1 MASSI
6 SEEGQST
13 NNRARLCA
21 GPFVSLPPMPY
32 HTNNFIN
39 PISLSLAFPMHRF
52 SLLALSVV
60 LVVLILQLGCGPKAM
75 MDEQTNTKMD
85 APLRMEL
92 NELTEAQSEELIQCF
107 VKFADIPNANQR
119 AQIQQSGVTILTD
132 NGDIFTVEGP
142 AQSLRS
148 VAQLD
153 FIVSM
158 SLSQTR

>member
-1 MASSI
+1 
-6 SEEGQST
+6 
-13 NNRARLCA
+13 
-21 GPFVSLPPMPY
+21 
-32 HTNNFIN
+32 
-39 PISLSLAFPMHRF
+39 
-52 SLLALSVV
+52 
-60 LVVLILQLGCGPKAM
+60 